1 MGPGAA
7 RETAPIDTIS
17 LYGLLSSLAALR
29 TRNRFGSIL
38 VSRGLTSYRDPR
50 ESVTTTS
57 VPGGGSVDIAA
68 LAALVAD
75 QQRRESSV
83 ETALNELVLSAAR
96 QLPGADHAGI
106 TVASTRDGIRNAAT
120 TSPYPALLDE
130 IQQRH
135 RDGPCVTAAW
145 DHHMIYVA
153 DMATEPRWPLYTRDV
168 LAATPIL
175 SVLSFEVFVDG
186 EAAGALNF
194 YAEHAH
200 AFGADA
206 KELGLIFATHAAL
219 AWQTSQRSA
228 QFRSALASRDVIGQ
242 AKGMLMERFDIDAV
256 HAFDLLARLSQESNV
271 KLVDIAERL
280 VAQRRRNG
288 ESPHRR

>member
-1 MGPGAA
+1 
-7 RETAPIDTIS
+7 
-17 LYGLLSSLAALR
+17 
-29 TRNRFGSIL
+29 
-38 VSRGLTSYRDPR
+38 
-50 ESVTTTS
+50 
-57 VPGGGSVDIAA
+57 VPGGASVDIAA

-83 ETALNELVLSAAR
+83 ETALNELVSSAAR
-96 QLPGADHAGI
+96 QLPGADYAGI
-106 TVASTRDGIRNAAT
+106 TLASARDGISNVASTGA
-120 TSPYPALLDE
+120 YPEMLDE

-135 RDGPCVTAAW
+135 QDGPCVAAAW
-145 DHHMIYVA
+145 DHHMVYVE
-153 DMATEPRWPLYTRDV
+153 DVATEQRWPLYTRDV
-168 LAATPIL
+168 LANTPIL

-186 EAAGALNF
+186 EAVGALNF
-194 YAEHAH
+194 YAERAH

-242 AKGMLMERFDIDAV
+242 AKGMLIERFDIDAV
-256 HAFDLLARLSQESNV
+256 AAFDLLARLSQESNV

-280 VAQRRRNG
+280 IAQRRRNG
-288 ESPHRR
+288 DSPHRD